1 MASHLFSSES
11 VTEGHPDKLCD
22 AVSDTVLDA
31 CLAADPNSRVACET
45 VTKTG
50 FVMVAGEIT
59 TKATLDFPKL
69 IRGAVREIGYT
80 SSDMGFD
87 AGTCG
92 VLVAVEQQSP
102 DIAMGVDRGNPET
115 QGAGDQGLMFGYAC
129 DETKE
134 LMPMPIQLA
143 HQLAYRL
150 AQVRKKKVNGIDWLR
165 PDGKTQV
172 SVRYQDDQIVGV
184 EAIVVSTQ
192 HAPTVKLK
200 QIREAMMETVIKPIV
215 PAKLIT
221 KSTQIHVNPTGNF
234 VVGGPQGDS
243 GLTGRKIIV
252 DTYGGMARHGGGAF
266 SGKDPSK
273 VDRSAAYY
281 ARYIAKHVVA
291 AKLAR
296 RCEVQFAY
304 AIGVARPVSMLVQTF
319 GTSTV
324 SEDRLSEAVSHVF
337 DARPG
342 MLTQELDLRRPIY
355 KKTAAYGHFGR
366 EEPEFTWEKTP
377 KVDELKDAVGNG
389 VAKNGKNG
397 KAKTE
402 IAAPAKKS
410 GKAQAQA

>member
-1 MASHLFSSES
+1 M
-11 VTEGHPDKLCD
+11 
-22 AVSDTVLDA
+22 
-31 CLAADPNSRVACET
+31 
-45 VTKTG
+45 
-50 FVMVAGEIT
+50 
-59 TKATLDFPKL
+59 
-69 IRGAVREIGYT
+69 
-80 SSDMGFD
+80 
-87 AGTCG
+87 
-92 VLVAVEQQSP
+92 
-102 DIAMGVDRGNPET
+102 
-115 QGAGDQGLMFGYAC
+115 
-129 DETKE
+129 
-134 LMPMPIQLA
+134 
-143 HQLAYRL
+143 
-150 AQVRKKKVNGIDWLR
+150 
-165 PDGKTQV
+165 
-172 SVRYQDDQIVGV
+172 
-184 EAIVVSTQ
+184 
-192 HAPTVKLK
+192 
-200 QIREAMMETVIKPIV
+200 
-215 PAKLIT
+215 
-221 KSTQIHVNPTGNF
+221 
-234 VVGGPQGDS
+234 
-243 GLTGRKIIV
+243 
-252 DTYGGMARHGGGAF
+252 
-266 SGKDPSK
+266 
-273 VDRSAAYY
+273 
-281 ARYIAKHVVA
+281 VA